1 MMAFIRENFSDLKM
15 SVAGHGLLLL
25 GISLNL
31 LLLPAPSPQPLQLA
45 IEATVIDMSEIRRR
59 EAEVKERQQAQERKQ
74 QQAEDAR
81 RKQQETDRRQKEEAR
96 AAEQRQK
103 EAAAVDR
110 RKEQQRKEEEAR
122 IAEQKRK
129 DAAALKRKD
138 EERKLQEAERKRA
151 EEAQQRRQA
160 ELASELASELAA
172 EEQRLA
178 AISSGKLA
186 EYLAMIGDRV
196 QSRWVRPASAKPG
209 VECVVHVTQIPGGEV
224 VDVRIGDCNGDA
236 AVVRSIAVAVQK
248 ASPMPLPAD
257 PSLFD
262 RNLRFTFKPEE

>member
-15 SVAGHGLLLL
+15 SVAGHGLVLL
-25 GISLNL
+25 GISLNI

-81 RKQQETDRRQKEEAR
+81 RKQQAADRRQKEEAR
-96 AAEQRQK
+96 AAEQRRK
-103 EAAAVDR
+103 EAAAVER

-122 IAEQKRK
+122 IVEQKRK

-138 EERKLQEAERKRA
+138 EERKLQEVERKRA

-160 ELASELASELAA
+160 ELASELAA

-196 QSRWVRPASAKPG
+196 QRNWVPPASAKPG

-224 VDVRIGDCNGDA
+224 VNVRVGDCNGDA
-236 AVVRSIAVAVQK
+236 AVVRSIEAAVFR
-248 ASPMPLPAD
+248 ASPMPLPAE